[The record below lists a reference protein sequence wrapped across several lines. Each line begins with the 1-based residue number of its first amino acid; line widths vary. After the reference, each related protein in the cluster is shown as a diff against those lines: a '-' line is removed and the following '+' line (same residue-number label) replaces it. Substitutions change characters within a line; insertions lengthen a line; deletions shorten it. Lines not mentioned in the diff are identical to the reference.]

1 MIRSLPIPRL
11 LILISI
17 LGALSGCTSNQT
29 SSSSQTENKSETSQ
43 DNNSPASTATTNAP
57 KKPVNS
63 GDSTSTGNARTA
75 DEVMGDLDAEL
86 DASVAV
92 FDGMILDE
100 RAKAEAAAT
109 RASGGLDA
117 SGGGDEDLDEV
128 LFEEG
133 ELEEG
138 LPGYGEFPEA
148 VADADAEPGDETSE
162 ATATGEDSD
171 GKEGASAPS
180 STIAGGIPEGVGD
193 GRDDDIVARQIREA
207 AQKEK
212 DPALREKLW
221 EEYRKYKNQQAG
233 G

>member
-1 MIRSLPIPRL
+1 MIKSLPIPLFL
-11 LILISI
+11 LLISI

-29 SSSSQTENKSETSQ
+29 SSSSQTDNKSETAQ
-43 DNNSPASTATTNAP
+43 DDNSPASTATTNTP
-57 KKPVNS
+57 ERPVNS
-63 GDSTSTGNARTA
+63 GSSTSTGNARTA
-75 DEVMGDLDAEL
+75 DEVIGDLDAEL

-100 RAKAEAAAT
+100 RAKAEAAASS
-109 RASGGLDA
+109 AGGSLDA
-117 SGGGDEDLDEV
+117 SGGDDEDLDEV

-138 LPGYGEFPEA
+138 LPGYGELPEA
-148 VADADAEPGDETSE
+148 VADADIEPGDETSGE
-162 ATATGEDSD
+162 TATSEDSD
-171 GKEGASAPS
+171 GKEGASAPA
-180 STIAGGIPEGVGD
+180 STIAGGIPEDIDD